1 LPRDLTSVQRR
12 ARRTSGESCTWLVS
26 VTWHRVAKGFE
37 SHGPWA
43 SDPNPIWT
51 GDTDVP
57 CTLGSHQ
64 ICARTFSSSLHPA
77 WAFQFAP
84 ITQAVAQRKAE
95 SYTTVPLKKWQPN
108 TIVLV
113 AAPNQIMPD
122 LTQQWRLGDVWLA
135 AIPCHAAVMAATV
148 MASVC
153 RLCWIPP
160 QLWRPYHLPPRHN
173 FGDRVTPGMA
183 CYGGAPNKPLVH
195 HWPPQNAWCVSL
207 SCLHPI
213 QWTNCI
219 GYSIHPKK

>member
-153 RLCWIPP
+153 RLRQLQLVCVLDFATTVAAILLATTP
-160 QLWRPYHLPPRHN
+160 QFRWSRHTWHGVLWQ
-173 FGDRVTPGMA
+173 GT
-183 CYGGAPNKPLVH
+183 K
-195 HWPPQNAWCVSL
+195 
-207 SCLHPI
+207 
-213 QWTNCI
+213 
-219 GYSIHPKK
+219 